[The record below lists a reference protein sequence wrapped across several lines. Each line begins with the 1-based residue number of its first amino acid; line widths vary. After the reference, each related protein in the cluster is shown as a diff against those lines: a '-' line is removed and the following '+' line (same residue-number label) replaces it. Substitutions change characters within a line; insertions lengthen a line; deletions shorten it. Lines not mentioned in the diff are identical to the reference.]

1 MQFRAILASSETG
14 LSVSRYLRLIAL
26 ALCDITVLISQD
38 VIGITTSVSDQQ
50 IKPYVSWNTV
60 HDQFNH
66 ISQFPEALIPS
77 VGNFAYVFGLYVGPL
92 YSIIFF
98 VFFGLGEEAVI
109 EYIGAYEK
117 VLALLVRLGLRKPS

>member
-1 MQFRAILASSETG
+1 
-14 LSVSRYLRLIAL
+14 
-26 ALCDITVLISQD
+26 
-38 VIGITTSVSDQQ
+38 
-50 IKPYVSWNTV
+50 
-60 HDQFNH
+60 
-66 ISQFPEALIPS
+66 